1 MDNRRS
7 VPPAARHRRTR
18 GAGVVQATYP
28 TFRLQPAPPA
38 GFGLPIGR
46 VGALAVALG
55 VGLAVGTSLGAG
67 TAHADDTSAGTES
80 ATAASDKTES
90 DKAESPDSAD
100 DSDRAGDTTPASGD
114 DDESD
119 EDTDTTESGD
129 ISAPD
134 PDDTETDDPGPSEST
149 IVEPAPAERDDRD
162 GADPAPRTESVSH
175 TTALTSAG
183 SPHAGETHS
192 AEILSVEPVDP
203 SAEPD
208 TAAPAPRLTAP
219 DPVATTAACATCSG
233 AVAAHATLTTPVEV
247 SVTPVVTVHSVLS
260 IAQKLLAAF
269 LNPPGGTAEPGL
281 LWVALAWARR
291 EIEHTFFNRAPRI
304 EDQEITLALGPGD
317 TSLPID
323 LGATD
328 HEGDTLTYRVPGSGE
343 CAPDHGTV
351 SVDQAT
357 GTLVYTPTDPD
368 FTGTDIFTVTV
379 SDGMRGF
386 HLHGPL
392 GWLFKR
398 YHGHTD
404 TAVITIHLNPDGT
417 PTTTVTPVV
426 VGDTLTT
433 AEDTSGGGNV
443 LTNDTARGDDGSTA
457 PGATAL
463 VASLAVGPA
472 HGQVILYG
480 DGTYTYIPDADYH
493 GTDSF
498 TYTATST
505 GAGGG
510 ASATATVTVI
520 VTPVNDAP
528 TGLAGQSG
536 FGAEDTTFGGQLLAG
551 DIDSAAS
558 GLAYAV
564 SGQAQHGAVT
574 VSPTGTWSYTP
585 DPNYT
590 GADSF
595 TFTVSDGSSVSAP
608 TLVTVMVNPVY
619 DPPAGDPATA
629 SGEEDHDITGRL
641 TGTGDDLTFTVD
653 SSPTH
658 GSVSIDPSGS
668 WTYTPDP
675 DFHGVDSFTFTVDD
689 GRSISDAVTVT
700 VTVDPVNDDPVA
712 HAGSAVATEDGGSI
726 TGSFDF
732 DDADLGDS
740 TPDQLTVSVTA
751 PAGGTVSV
759 FPDGTGYTYVAMPDF
774 HGIDTFTYTVTD
786 SAGAQSSATITIVV
800 TAVNDRPI
808 ATSGLAGTVAE
819 DAVDGVGGTL
829 AGTDVDGDPLTY
841 SLSVQAEHG
850 FVTVDGA
857 TGAWTY
863 TPDPDFHGIDTFGFT
878 VDDGTLI
885 SAPVEVTVTVA
896 AVNDPPVVGD
906 TLSVSTAEDHQL
918 TIPRA
923 ALPVDDAD
931 GDALTITLL
940 GAPGH
945 GTVTVDANGAFVYRP
960 DADFHGV
967 DSFTY
972 TVSDGHGGTAT
983 AGVSVV
989 VTSVPDAPVANPDT
1003 VTAGTGSTLIDTTD
1017 LLANDTDGDADDLI
1031 VIIVDHPTNGSLLD
1045 NGDGTFTYM
1054 PDDGHSGPDTFTYL
1068 ASDGSLVSPTTVV
1081 TITVGTL
1088 V

>member
-67 TAHADDTSAGTES
+67 TAHADDTSANTGST
-80 ATAASDKTES
+80 KTES
-90 DKAESPDSAD
+90 SAAESPDEAD
-100 DSDRAGDTTPASGD
+100 DSDRAGDTGSATGSAPGD
-114 DDESD
+114 DAEPDDET
-119 EDTDTTESGD
+119 DTDTTESVD
-129 ISAPD
+129 ISAPA
-134 PDDTETDDPGPSEST
+134 PDDTDTDTDNSGPSEPA
-149 IVEPAPAERDDRD
+149 IAEPAPTEQDDRD
-162 GADPAPRTESVSH
+162 DADPTPRTDSLGH
-175 TTALTSAG
+175 TTTLISAG
-183 SPHAGETHS
+183 PRHAAETHS
-192 AEILSVEPVDP
+192 AGTVSAPIEPVEVT

-208 TAAPAPRLTAP
+208 TTAPAPAPRLTAP
-219 DPVATTAACATCSG
+219 DPAVTTAACMACSG
-233 AVAAHATLTTPVEV
+233 AVTAHATLTTPVEV

-291 EIEHTFFNRAPRI
+291 EIEHTFFNRAPRV
-304 EDQEITLALGPGD
+304 ENQEITLALGPGD

-328 HEGDTLTYRVPGSGE
+328 HEGDTLTYRVPVSGD

-368 FTGTDIFTVTV
+368 FAGTDIFTVTV

-398 YHGHTD
+398 HHGHTD

-417 PTTTVTPVV
+417 PTTTITPVV
-426 VGDTLTT
+426 TDDTLTT
-433 AEDTSGGGNV
+433 AEDTRGGGNV
-443 LTNDTARGDDGSTA
+443 LTNDYARGDDGSTA
-457 PGATAL
+457 PGTTAL

-520 VTPVNDAP
+520 VTPV
-528 TGLAGQSG
+528 
-536 FGAEDTTFGGQLLAG
+536 
-551 DIDSAAS
+551 
-558 GLAYAV
+558 
-564 SGQAQHGAVT
+564 
-574 VSPTGTWSYTP
+574 
-585 DPNYT
+585 
-590 GADSF
+590 
-595 TFTVSDGSSVSAP
+595 
-608 TLVTVMVNPVY
+608 Y

-629 SGEEDHDITGRL
+629 SGDEDHDITGRL

-653 SSPTH
+653 SSPAH
-658 GSVSIDPSGS
+658 GSVSVDPSGS

-700 VTVDPVNDDPVA
+700 VTVDPVNDGPVA
-712 HAGSAVATEDGGSI
+712 HAGSAVATEDGGPI

-759 FPDGTGYTYVAMPDF
+759 LPDGTGYTYTAIPDF

-819 DAVDGVGGTL
+819 DAVDGAGGTL
-829 AGTDVDGDPLTY
+829 SGTDVDDDPLTY
-841 SLSVQAEHG
+841 TLSVQAEHG

-906 TLSVSTAEDHQL
+906 TLSVSTAEDNPL

-923 ALPVDDAD
+923 ALPVGDAD
-931 GDALTITLL
+931 GDALTITLV
-940 GAPGH
+940 GTPGH

-989 VTSVPDAPVANPDT
+989 VSSVPDAPVANPDT

-1045 NGDGTFTYM
+1045 NGDGTFTYV

-1081 TITVGTL
+1081 TIMVGTL